1 VVAGGPEVAGV
12 IGRYAGL
19 WTTEFG
25 WMPTHG
31 RNDDFGRRVV
41 SDVTTVHDYWATVLH
56 LLGLNHERLAW
67 YHNGINRRLTDVHGH
82 VIRELLS

>member
-1 VVAGGPEVAGV
+1 VVAGGTEVAGV
-12 IGRYAGL
+12 IGLYAGL

-25 WMPTHG
+25 WMPTDG

-41 SDVTTVHDYWATVLH
+41 SDVTTVDDYWATVLH
-56 LLGLNHERLAW
+56 LLGLNHERLTW